1 MRAVAVAYE
10 PTRFSRKDEC
20 KEFGIVVFT
29 MPMETG
35 EAKIQKTRVFRL
47 DL

>member
-1 MRAVAVAYE
+1 MHAVAVGYE

-29 MPMETG
+29 MPMETD
-35 EAKIQKTRVFRL
+35 AATIQKTCVVRL